1 MEVCEQEEGKGGGGV
16 MRLMLRHNTYGGFTF
31 FKSRVDFSE
40 KRAEQEAKAV
50 SADCL
55 SMHEP
60 DEVLLVDPVGLR
72 WEEEEYSRL
81 QYYGFSTWTH
91 WKQQVGAFSLFPSLF

>member
-1 MEVCEQEEGKGGGGV
+1 M
-16 MRLMLRHNTYGGFTF
+16 
-31 FKSRVDFSE
+31 KSRVEVYE
-40 KRAEQEAKAV
+40 KRAEQEIKAV

-55 SMHEP
+55 PLYEP
-60 DEVLLVDPVGLR
+60 DEVLLVDPLGLR